1 MRTPELNDQQRE
13 LISGAMDL
21 HIHAAPSPFPRRIGI
36 REACEQAAWAG
47 FSAVAFKS
55 HHHAMTTDVAA
66 AAELEPLPVPAL
78 SGVTLNNY
86 IGGVNPYAVELSFAL
101 GGRMVWMPTTASHAH
116 LCCAGEIAFPQ
127 AAVPMRE
134 DVEIPLVSGEGE
146 LLPEVHEVLAL
157 IKEHDGVLC
166 AGHTGADVTDTLISA
181 ARKQGIE
188 RILVLHPN
196 YVVGATP
203 ERCAAWAEQGVMIEH
218 SAAMYDDR
226 SNLHS
231 FKIDSLIDYL
241 RAVGPG
247 NTMIGSD
254 LGQANNPFPVE
265 GIARTAEL
273 LVAAGVDVADV
284 RTVLAGTPRKLVEGL
299 T

>member
-1 MRTPELNDQQRE
+1 MRTPVLTDRQRE
-13 LISGAMDL
+13 LVAGAMDL
-21 HIHAAPSPFPRRIGI
+21 HIHAAPSPFPRRLGI

-66 AAELEPLPVPAL
+66 AAELDPLPITAL

-86 IGGVNPYAVELSFAL
+86 IGGVNPNAVELSFAL

-127 AAVPMRE
+127 AAVPMRP
-134 DVEIPLVSGEGE
+134 DVEIPLVDKDGA
-146 LLPEVHEVLAL
+146 LLSEVQEVMAL
-157 IKEHDGVLC
+157 IKENDGVLC
-166 AGHTGADVTDTLISA
+166 AGHTGADVTDTLITA
-181 ARKQGIE
+181 ARRMGIE

-203 ERCAAWAEQGVMIEH
+203 ERCRRWAEQGVMIEH

-231 FKIDSLIDYL
+231 FKIDSLIEYL
-241 RAVGPG
+241 QVVGPA

-254 LGQANNPFPVE
+254 LGQADNPFPVE

-273 LVAAGVDVADV
+273 LVDAGVDNADV
-284 RTVLAGTPRKLVEGL
+284 RVVLSKTPHKLVEGL
-299 T
+299 A